1 MSRAASPLALH
12 PLARSVRLFLLCP
25 SMLLSAAAV
34 AETTLPTVDV
44 TAQQEQENTE
54 GSDSYTAPASRT
66 ATKLALTP
74 RETPQSVTVV
84 TRQKMDD
91 FNQNS
96 INDVLN
102 GTVGVQVE
110 RIETDRS
117 YYTARGFDI
126 TNFQVDGLGL
136 PMANGNVN
144 GDLDTALYDRVEV
157 LKGASGL
164 MTGTGNPSATVNMVR
179 KRPTRDFQASLKAGA
194 GSWDTYRAEGD
205 ASGALTDSGRV
216 RGRMVL
222 VQQDKHSYLDRYAS
236 DRSVAYGVVEGDLT
250 DSTLLTI
257 GYSLQKN
264 DSDSPM
270 WGALPL
276 YYTDGS
282 QTDYDVSTSTSSD
295 WSFWNVDNHNLF
307 VELSQQLANGWQAK
321 GVYTFIETKQ
331 DSRLFYVYGTPDKQT
346 GAGLLSYPGL
356 YQMQRKQHIVDLNA
370 SGPFQLAGRTHQLVV
385 GSTLSR
391 SKVNELSLYSNDIG
405 TALPSLEEW
414 TGNYPQPAFDLY
426 PNGSEWRDTENALYL
441 ATRFTLR
448 DDLAWI
454 AGTRYASWH
463 SEGSSYGTTKDSAAT
478 GEWVPY
484 TGIVYDLTDNLS
496 TYASYTTIFAPQAK
510 FDINRD
516 RLGPI
521 DGASYEAGLKG
532 EFYDGQLNTSLAL
545 FESKQN
551 NVAEAAGTI
560 PGSTET
566 YYVERD
572 GIRSRGYEL
581 EVSGQVLEDWQL
593 AGGYTRLRIEDAD
606 GKTTNTYTPKQ
617 VFKLSTSY
625 QLQQW
630 RLGASLN
637 WQDDIYRLN
646 GAGTYTRQ
654 SSYALLDLMARYEFN
669 RQWYAALNAYNVTDE
684 KYLTSLYWDQG
695 YYGAPRSFNL
705 STGWKF

>member
-1 MSRAASPLALH
+1 MPVVASHALH
-12 PLARSVRLFLLCP
+12 PLARLVRAALLLPVVLTC
-25 SMLLSAAAV
+25 ATAR
-34 AETTLPTVDV
+34 AEPTTLPTVNV
-44 TAQQEQENTE
+44 SAQQEQETTE
-54 GSDSYTAPASRT
+54 GSGSYTAETSRT

-84 TRQKMDD
+84 TWQKMDD
-91 FNQNS
+91 FNQTS

-136 PMANGNVN
+136 PMANGNIN

-179 KRPTRDFQASLKAGA
+179 KRPTQAFQANIKGGA
-194 GSWDTYRAEGD
+194 GSWDNYRTEGD
-205 ASGALTDSGRV
+205 VSGSLVESGRV

-236 DRSVAYGVVEGDLT
+236 ERSVAYGVVEGDLT
-250 DSTLLTI
+250 DSTLLTV

-276 YYTDGS
+276 YYTDGT
-282 QTDYDVSTSTSSD
+282 QTDYDVSTSTASD
-295 WSFWNVDNHNLF
+295 WSYWNVDNQHLF
-307 VELSQQLANGWQAK
+307 VELSQKLANDWQAK
-321 GVYTFIETKQ
+321 AVYTFVDTKQ
-331 DSRLFYVYGTPDKQT
+331 DSRLFYMYQNPDPVT
-346 GAGLLSYPGL
+346 GLGLLSYPGL

-370 SGPFQLAGRTHQLVV
+370 SGPFQLAGRTHQLVL
-385 GSTLSR
+385 GSTFAR

-405 TALPSLEEW
+405 TPLPPLEQW
-414 TGNYPQPAFDLY
+414 TGAYPQPDFTLY

-441 ATRFTLR
+441 AARFSVSDALS
-448 DDLAWI
+448 WI
-454 AGTRYASWH
+454 AGTRYASWQ
-463 SEGSSYGTTKDSAAT
+463 SEGSSYGTTKNAAAN
-478 GEWVPY
+478 GQLVPY
-484 TGIVYDLTDNLS
+484 TGLVYDLTNTLS
-496 TYASYTTIFAPQAK
+496 AYASYTTIFVPQAK
-510 FDINRD
+510 FNMQRE

-521 DGASYEAGLKG
+521 DGISYETGLKG

-551 NVAEAAGTI
+551 NVAEAAGMI
-560 PGSTET
+560 PGTTET

-581 EVSGQVLEDWQL
+581 EASGQLLENWQL

-617 VFKLSTSY
+617 VFKLATTY

-630 RLGASLN
+630 KLGAMLN

-654 SSYALLDLMARYEFN
+654 KSYALLDLMARYEIN
-669 RQWYAALNAYNVTDE
+669 PQWYAALNANNVTDE

-695 YYGAPRSFNL
+695 YYGAPRSVTL
-705 STGWKF
+705 TTGWKF